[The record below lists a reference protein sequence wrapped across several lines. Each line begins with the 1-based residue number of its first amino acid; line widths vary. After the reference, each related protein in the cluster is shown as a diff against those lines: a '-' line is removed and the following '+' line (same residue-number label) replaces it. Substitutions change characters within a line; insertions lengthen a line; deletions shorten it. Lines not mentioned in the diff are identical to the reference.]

1 MSQKFSLL
9 VACTK
14 RWYGSLLLKDRQFK
28 MAKHKPIQACVT
40 QNSNRTT
47 LVKYLFCPS
56 HAEIFNF
63 FKEHIV
69 PSFVFD
75 VLLFCIFRDQT
86 VCRI

>member
-14 RWYGSLLLKDRQFK
+14 PWYGSLLLKDPKFK
-28 MAKHKPIQACVT
+28 MAKLKLIQACAT

-47 LVKYLFCPS
+47 LVKYLFRPS

-75 VLLFCIFRDQT
+75 VLLFCVFQDQT